1 MSSSAQLILQTYHVN
16 PPLRRLL
23 LPRAKP
29 KPRTDLHSVDPIH
42 RPAYSH
48 LKRFSSI
55 APSPPSH
62 CAFPGPLLT
71 PTVDAL
77 DRLEALLTRSHQ
89 ARTSRLHVQMEML
102 NLGVKEL
109 VSGRGGSL
117 AELEELRVEEWAGNK
132 GECNPAEALLLKY
145 ENQLETRVKRLKA
158 AE

>member
-1 MSSSAQLILQTYHVN
+1 MSTSAELILKAYHTN
-16 PPLRRLL
+16 PPARRLL
-23 LPRAKP
+23 LPRAQP
-29 KPRTDLHSVDPIH
+29 KPRPNPHSIDPIP

-62 CAFPGPLLT
+62 CPLPDPLLT

-77 DRLEALLTRSHQ
+77 DRLEALLARSHQ

-102 NLGVKEL
+102 NLGVKE

-117 AELEELRVEEWAGNK
+117 AELEDLRVEDWAGSS
-132 GECNPAEALLLKY
+132 GECNPADALLLKY
-145 ENQLETRVKRLKA
+145 ENQLEMRVGRLRA